1 MFHYLCHSGK
11 WQESVSSQQ
20 SDKHTLCPNLREGLD
35 HREGVRCAGH
45 LLYFSG
51 GHRHYSQ

>member
-20 SDKHTLCPNLREGLD
+20 SDKHTLCPNLREGFD